1 MKVHP
6 REKLCLTTDRNTLS
20 DTARSYI
27 EEHGISLIP
36 HTLNLDYNFWTAGTP
51 SPCIH

>member
-6 REKLCLTTDRNTLS
+6 KRKLCLTTDINTLS

-27 EEHGISLIP
+27 EEHKISLIP
-36 HTLNLDYNFWTAGTP
+36 HTLNLDYNFWTAGTE
-51 SPCIH
+51 SLSFH